1 MPSGSWRS
9 DQWLCCQ
16 IIDRADLFA
25 DSQFLGRLI
34 NKTCTTR
41 AFLTLSSGCSPSRG
55 HGWYLSEYFQ
65 YLRHIKAP
73 LGLFPICW
81 FTKHSPHRLHPSLG
95 PWYTASLLCCLS
107 ATFSLQFL
115 AFLAVRSLVNNILC
129 KLVQYLIRVKD
140 DIWRQWPQII
150 NTCIFVTE
158 GERGQKRV
166 EGRGVCAPPA
176 PWHRKFFGSRG
187 RTSLGP
193 GQPHSSLTLPCR
205 GRWTQCCRLFLR
217 RCTEVS
223 CADPRFPAPD
233 KMSRQLSPDFTKSKT
248 GLTTSR
254 EYLRWWEER

>member
-1 MPSGSWRS
+1 MPSGRAAVTSGVGIGPVPNHRRS
-9 DQWLCCQ
+9 RQSF
-16 IIDRADLFA
+16 DLFA

-166 EGRGVCAPPA
+166 EGRGEVLPQHPGTAN
-176 PWHRKFFGSRG
+176 
-187 RTSLGP
+187 SLAAAAE
-193 GQPHSSLTLPCR
+193 PH
-205 GRWTQCCRLFLR
+205 
-217 RCTEVS
+217 
-223 CADPRFPAPD
+223 
-233 KMSRQLSPDFTKSKT
+233 
-248 GLTTSR
+248 
-254 EYLRWWEER
+254 

>member
-1 MPSGSWRS
+1 MGGEIGT
-9 DQWLCCQ
+9 QL
-16 IIDRADLFA
+16 
-25 DSQFLGRLI
+25 
-34 NKTCTTR
+34 
-41 AFLTLSSGCSPSRG
+41 
-55 HGWYLSEYFQ
+55 
-65 YLRHIKAP
+65 
-73 LGLFPICW
+73 
-81 FTKHSPHRLHPSLG
+81 
-95 PWYTASLLCCLS
+95 
-107 ATFSLQFL
+107 
-115 AFLAVRSLVNNILC
+115 
-129 KLVQYLIRVKD
+129 
-140 DIWRQWPQII
+140 PQII

-166 EGRGVCAPPA
+166 EGRGGGAPPA

-254 EYLRWWEER
+254 EYLRWWEERDKDDLTPDANYLIFNDWFNDFNFNRYSRHCQSFLLSLNRSWLWEFSSEFKFGFLTVGQLLITAAIIQRTDRH